1 VSAAPRSLELRY
13 RGWSGFEVR
22 APGRTA
28 VLVDPAPDR
37 EIADE
42 RAIILVTHGH
52 PEHVAGSLAHLRKTS
67 RAPVTVIASAP
78 ICRYLERRTAGRE
91 DRFLR
96 VAPRDRL
103 EVLGWSVRVFG
114 WTHMSLLPPGMLPA
128 ARYLATLLRHP
139 RGLARMAWGD
149 LRGPAHAPMLG
160 YHVSAGAGGV
170 VYYGEGLHRLTSR
183 RALEETLG
191 PDPIDALV
199 FGAEPEDVDALPAL
213 LAGHEVG
220 RAIAFEPHRPWR
232 EDFGLPQLD
241 AEDLVSRLSAAGLDA
256 LAVRADQTITVGA
269 APLPS
274 PKSSSGAPTP
284 WAR

>member
-1 VSAAPRSLELRY
+1 MSADSVALELSY

-22 APGRTA
+22 APGGTS
-28 VLVDPAPDR
+28 LLIDPAPDR
-37 EIADE
+37 VIADE
-42 RAIILVTHGH
+42 RAIILLTHGH
-52 PEHVAGSLAHLRKTS
+52 PEHVAGALTHLRKRS
-67 RAPVTVIASAP
+67 RAPVTVMASAP
-78 ICRYLERRTAGRE
+78 LCRYLERRTAGRE

-96 VAPRDRL
+96 VAARDRL
-103 EVLGWSVRVFG
+103 EVLGWQVRVFG

-139 RGLARMAWGD
+139 RGLVRMAWSD

-160 YHVSAGAGGV
+160 YHVSRGTGGI

-183 RALEETLG
+183 RELEDALG

-213 LAGHEVG
+213 LAGCELG

-232 EDFGLPQLD
+232 ASFGLPQLD
-241 AEDLVSRLSAAGLDA
+241 TEDLVSRLCAAGLDA
-256 LAVRADQTITVGA
+256 LAMTNDQTVSVA
-269 APLPS
+269 AR
-274 PKSSSGAPTP
+274 A
-284 WAR
+284 ARELRPDARSI